1 MILQCDQCNTKF
13 RLDDAKLKPGG
24 VKVRCS
30 KCKHV
35 FLAGAEPRQE
45 ESDFDALL
53 SGLGAPAP
61 AKPEEPAAAGEG
73 AFEPQPPPSAEPP
86 QVAATME
93 PVVPEAPAAASRQ
106 AASEAAPTPA
116 EAEADFA
123 GFDFSEEALPSHAE
137 PAPAAMESSDFD
149 FNFAP
154 EEPVA
159 PSVAAAPP
167 APELG
172 YGEFEFSEE
181 PAPLKEDAPAP
192 AGSALDFGEFS
203 FSDEPPPQTEPAAAA
218 PGGGLAFGEFDF
230 NPEPGAKPQ
239 APGGGPE
246 LDFGDFNFAE
256 EPVVRGEEP
265 LTKKEEFDFSDFTF
279 DEEPPPI
286 REEPVAA
293 SPLDLG
299 AHKEEAPAAPSLELG
314 TVQEEAA
321 GGPPLDFGGFSFAE
335 EAEEKLKG
343 AAPKEPLT
351 HGDFA
356 FGEEAGKE
364 ETPAA
369 HAETFAAL
377 AGVAGLAEL
386 AKPHAAVHAHGEP
399 VGAEAAEAAAAVPPA
414 GEVAAGEV
422 AAPAEHKK
430 EAVSETPLHFDFG
443 SLSAAHEGDENEELP
458 PLSISSRRKGRSLFT
473 VIFVTIAALLILAL
487 TGAGLYLLQ
496 SGPAALER
504 FDKLGMGFVP
514 KWFGMEAPEEGR
526 IVIKNP
532 LAAFYQNKE
541 AGELFVVT
549 GEAVNSYRKA
559 RASIHVKV
567 SVFGKNGVVLTQKT
581 AYCGNRLSKEQLE
594 TLPMAKIDAIMNNGF
609 GDSLSNLG
617 VKPGQAI
624 SFVVAIPNVPKDA
637 VDFGVEPVGSTVA
650 GQP

>member
-45 ESDFDALL
+45 ESDFEALL

-61 AKPEEPAAAGEG
+61 EKPEAPAAAPEG
-73 AFEPQPPPSAEPP
+73 AFEPQPPPAAEPP
-86 QVAATME
+86 QAATTVE
-93 PVVPEAPAAASRQ
+93 PVVPEAPVAASRQ
-106 AASEAAPTPA
+106 ATSEAAPTPA

-123 GFDFSEEALPSHAE
+123 GFDFSEEAPSSHAGQ
-137 PAPAAMESSDFD
+137 APAAMESSDFD

-154 EEPVA
+154 EEPA
-159 PSVAAAPP
+159 EPSVAAAHP
-167 APELG
+167 ASDLG

-181 PAPLKEDAPAP
+181 PAPLKEDTPAP

-203 FSDEPPPQTEPAAAA
+203 FSTEPPSQTEPAAAA

-230 NPEPGAKPQ
+230 NPEPAAKPQ
-239 APGGGPE
+239 APGAAPE
-246 LDFGDFNFAE
+246 LDFGAFSFAE

-279 DEEPPPI
+279 DEEPPPVK
-286 REEPVAA
+286 EEPVAA
-293 SPLDLG
+293 PSLDLG
-299 AHKEEAPAAPSLELG
+299 GLKEEAPAAPSFDLG
-314 TVQEEAA
+314 AVKEEAA

-335 EAEEKLKG
+335 EGEEKLKG
-343 AAPKEPLT
+343 ATPKEPLS

-364 ETPAA
+364 APQSAE

-377 AGVAGLAEL
+377 AGVAGVAGLAEL
-386 AKPHAAVHAHGEP
+386 AKPHVAGAAPGEP
-399 VGAEAAEAAAAVPPA
+399 LGKEAAETAAAIPPA
-414 GEVAAGEV
+414 GEG

-430 EAVSETPLHFDFG
+430 AAGSETPLHFDFG

-458 PLSISSRRKGRSLFT
+458 PLSISSRRKGRSLLT
-473 VIFVTIAALLILAL
+473 VIIVTIAALLILAL

-504 FDKLGMGFVP
+504 FDKLGIGFVP

-594 TLPMAKIDAIMNNGF
+594 TLPMAKIDAIMNNQF